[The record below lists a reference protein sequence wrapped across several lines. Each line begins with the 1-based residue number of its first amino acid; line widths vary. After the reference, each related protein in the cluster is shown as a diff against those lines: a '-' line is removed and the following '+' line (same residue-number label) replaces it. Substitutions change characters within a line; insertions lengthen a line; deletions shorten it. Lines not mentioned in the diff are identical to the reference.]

1 MTKTVLYVAIIS
13 ISIYELS
20 LKATN
25 KTVARLLCSIFLIK
39 LEYAD
44 CFLSDLVV
52 GTWRISLCELVFWLN
67 I

>member
-1 MTKTVLYVAIIS
+1 MTKTVLYVAVIS

-20 LKATN
+20 LKAT
-25 KTVARLLCSIFLIK
+25 KKSVARLLCSIFLIK

-52 GTWRISLCELVFWLN
+52 GTLKISLYELVFWLN